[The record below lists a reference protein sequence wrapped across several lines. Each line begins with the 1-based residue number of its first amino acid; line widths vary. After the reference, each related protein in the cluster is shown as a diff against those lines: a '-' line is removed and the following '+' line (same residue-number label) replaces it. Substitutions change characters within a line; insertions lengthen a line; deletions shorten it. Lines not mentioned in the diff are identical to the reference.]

1 MTFWGW
7 RSSYCTRLVKE
18 AKRKCPLDTP
28 AICLYNLHMQNLEPQ
43 QLIEASRLFRNL
55 QPHETAA
62 IIARLQPASY
72 ERGTRILER
81 GVWHGRL
88 HIVASGE
95 VSVLLQEGEQSS
107 VGTGLLGGQAITA
120 GSRER
125 DLVVAR
131 LGPGECFGEMSLIT
145 GEPPTAT
152 VRAEQDTTLWSLTQT
167 DFLTLIGACPTLL
180 QNINR
185 ILSLRLAQTN
195 QQILA
200 NHTAERVWLALAD
213 NPNAPLERSL
223 VAHIADALAV
233 RSHKRI
239 LVLELCGQDR
249 ALGPHF
255 ATHEQQVRPSLL
267 ECLHDHSLLQTHHAP
282 TAAADGQYYCA
293 YAALAAT
300 DEQALTLDAGILASL
315 TDFATLY
322 DYLLLITMRTTPT
335 NLLQAVQGQ
344 CQRAITLVSA
354 GAEHTTQGRVQQ
366 DQAGRPLDTVFVVH
380 VPERPTIGVQDRY
393 AEQLGCTVTGLLPAD
408 TPLLEQCWEQQVT
421 LRQLAPDAALTKDVD
436 FVARHIAHQ
445 TIGIAFGGGGA
456 RGFAHLG
463 VIERLLHYGIPL
475 DYIAGCSSGIIAPG
489 MYLIGKSL
497 AESEEIFLDIQRH
510 IVQWRFPRTSIFSNK
525 GLKHILRELCGEL
538 RFEDLTT
545 PFAMVAID
553 LTTRAGIVLD
563 RGPLWQAGL
572 ASVAL
577 PGIFPPVLI
586 GEHILMDAGMHDP
599 VPIRLARKMG
609 ADILLA
615 SELGGQ
621 QPPSLE
627 SATPWF
633 EENVLVPL
641 AGSRS
646 GVGSRSGA
654 ARSPHILDLLLRTYE
669 LTMATIGM
677 HSIRE
682 ADVVFRPKLHRI
694 SLRQFSEGRK
704 FVVAGREAVEQS
716 LPALRKR
723 LPWL

>member
-1 MTFWGW
+1 M
-7 RSSYCTRLVKE
+7 E
-18 AKRKCPLDTP
+18 
-28 AICLYNLHMQNLEPQ
+28 NLEPQ
-43 QLIEASRLFRNL
+43 QLIEASSLFRKL
-55 QPHETAA
+55 QQHETAA

-72 ERGTRILER
+72 KRGTRILER

-88 HIVASGE
+88 HIIASGE

-107 VGTGLLGGQAITA
+107 VETGYPSPEWDALPGGQVIPFA
-120 GSRER
+120 SRER

-185 ILSLRLAQTN
+185 ILSQRLAQTN

-213 NPNAPLERSL
+213 NPDALLERSL
-223 VAHIADALAV
+223 VAHIADAMAV

-239 LVLELCGQDR
+239 LVLELCEHDQ

-267 ECLHDHSLLQTHHAP
+267 ECLHDRTLLQMHHAP
-282 TAAADGQYYCA
+282 TATADGQHYPV
-293 YAALAAT
+293 YAPLAAT
-300 DEQALTLDAGILASL
+300 DEQLLTLDAGIMASL

-335 NLLQAVQGQ
+335 HLVQAVQAQ
-344 CQRAITLVSA
+344 SQRAITLISA
-354 GAEHTTQGRVQQ
+354 GAELPQHVPQKS
-366 DQAGRPLDTVFVVH
+366 AVFVAH
-380 VPERPTIGVQDRY
+380 VSERPTIGVKDRY
-393 AEQLGCTVTGLLPAD
+393 AKQSGCAITGLLPAD

-421 LRQLAPDAALTKDVD
+421 LRQQAPDAALTKAVD
-436 FVARHIAHQ
+436 FVARHIVHQ

-463 VIERLLHYGIPL
+463 VLERLLHYGIPL

-497 AESEEIFLDIQRH
+497 AESEEIFLDIQHH

-525 GLKHILRELCGEL
+525 GLKRMLRELCGEL

-545 PFAMVAID
+545 PFAMVAVD
-553 LTTRAGIVLD
+553 LATRAGVVLD
-563 RGPLWQAGL
+563 RGLLWQAGL

-577 PGIFPPVLI
+577 PTIFPPVMI

-599 VPIRLARKMG
+599 VPIRLVRQMG

-621 QPPSLE
+621 EPPSLM

-633 EENVLVPL
+633 AENVVAPL
-641 AGSRS
+641 AETLS
-646 GVGSRSGA
+646 GGQVARGRA
-654 ARSPHILDLLLRTYE
+654 TRSPHIIDLLLRTYE

-704 FVVAGREAVEQS
+704 FVVAGREAVDQS

>member
-1 MTFWGW
+1 M
-7 RSSYCTRLVKE
+7 E
-18 AKRKCPLDTP
+18 
-28 AICLYNLHMQNLEPQ
+28 NLEPQ
-43 QLIEASRLFRNL
+43 QLIEASRLFRKL
-55 QPHETAA
+55 QPHETAV

-72 ERGTRILER
+72 KRGTRILER

-88 HIVASGE
+88 HIIASGE

-107 VGTGLLGGQAITA
+107 VETGYPSPEWDALPGGQVIPFA
-120 GSRER
+120 SRER

-185 ILSLRLAQTN
+185 ILSQRLAQTN

-213 NPNAPLERSL
+213 NPDAPLERSL
-223 VAHIADALAV
+223 VAHIADAMAV

-239 LVLELCGQDR
+239 LVFELCGHDQ
-249 ALGPHF
+249 ALGRHF
-255 ATHEQQVRPSLL
+255 ATYEQQVRPSLL
-267 ECLHDHSLLQTHHAP
+267 ECLHDRTLLQMHHAP
-282 TAAADGQYYCA
+282 TATADGQHYPV
-293 YAALAAT
+293 YAPLAAT
-300 DEQALTLDAGILASL
+300 DEQVLTLDAGIMASL

-335 NLLQAVQGQ
+335 HLVQAVQAQ
-344 CQRAITLVSA
+344 SQRAITLISA
-354 GAEHTTQGRVQQ
+354 GAELPQHVPQKS
-366 DQAGRPLDTVFVVH
+366 AVFVAH
-380 VPERPTIGVQDRY
+380 VSERPTIGVKDRY
-393 AEQLGCTVTGLLPAD
+393 AKQSGCAITGLLAAD

-421 LRQLAPDAALTKDVD
+421 LRQQAPDAALTKAVD

-463 VIERLLHYGIPL
+463 VLERLLHYGIPL

-497 AESEEIFLDIQRH
+497 TESEEIFLDIQHH

-525 GLKHILRELCGEL
+525 GLKRMLRELCGEL

-545 PFAMVAID
+545 PFAMVAVD
-553 LTTRAGIVLD
+553 LATRAGVVLD
-563 RGPLWQAGL
+563 RGLLWQAGL

-577 PGIFPPVLI
+577 PTIFPPVMI

-599 VPIRLARKMG
+599 VPIRLVRQMG

-621 QPPSLE
+621 EPPSLM

-633 EENVLVPL
+633 AENVVAPL
-641 AGSRS
+641 AGYLPPRQDALS
-646 GVGSRSGA
+646 GGQVTRGRA
-654 ARSPHILDLLLRTYE
+654 TRSPHIIDLLLRTYE

-704 FVVAGREAVEQS
+704 FVVAGREAVDQS

>member
-1 MTFWGW
+1 M
-7 RSSYCTRLVKE
+7 E
-18 AKRKCPLDTP
+18 
-28 AICLYNLHMQNLEPQ
+28 NLEPQ
-43 QLIEASRLFRNL
+43 QLIEASRLFRKL
-55 QPHETAA
+55 QPHETAV

-72 ERGTRILER
+72 KRGTRILER

-88 HIVASGE
+88 HIIASGE
-95 VSVLLQEGEQSS
+95 VSVLLQEGEQTS
-107 VGTGLLGGQAITA
+107 VETGYPSPEWDALPGGQVIPFA
-120 GSRER
+120 SRER

-185 ILSLRLAQTN
+185 ILSQRLAQTN

-213 NPNAPLERSL
+213 NPDAPLERSL
-223 VAHIADALAV
+223 VAHIADAMAV

-239 LVLELCGQDR
+239 LVFELCGHDQ
-249 ALGPHF
+249 ALGRHF
-255 ATHEQQVRPSLL
+255 ATYEQQVRPSLL
-267 ECLHDHSLLQTHHAP
+267 ECLHDRTLLQMHHAP
-282 TAAADGQYYCA
+282 TATADGQHYPV
-293 YAALAAT
+293 YAPLAAT
-300 DEQALTLDAGILASL
+300 DEQVLTLDAGIMASL

-335 NLLQAVQGQ
+335 HLVQAVQAQ
-344 CQRAITLVSA
+344 SQRAITLISA
-354 GAEHTTQGRVQQ
+354 GAELPQHVPQKS
-366 DQAGRPLDTVFVVH
+366 AVFVAH
-380 VPERPTIGVQDRY
+380 VSERPTIGVKDRY
-393 AEQLGCTVTGLLPAD
+393 AKQSGCAITGLLAAD

-421 LRQLAPDAALTKDVD
+421 LRQQAPDAALTKAVD
-436 FVARHIAHQ
+436 FVARHIVHQ

-463 VIERLLHYGIPL
+463 VLERLLHYGIPL

-489 MYLIGKSL
+489 MHLIGKSL
-497 AESEEIFLDIQRH
+497 AESEEIFLDIQHH

-525 GLKHILRELCGEL
+525 GLKRMLRELCGEL

-545 PFAMVAID
+545 PFAMVAVD
-553 LTTRAGIVLD
+553 LATRAGVVLD
-563 RGPLWQAGL
+563 RGLLWQAGL

-577 PGIFPPVLI
+577 PTIFPPVMI

-599 VPIRLARKMG
+599 VPIRLVRQMG

-621 QPPSLE
+621 EPPSLM

-633 EENVLVPL
+633 AENVVAPL
-641 AGSRS
+641 AGTLS
-646 GVGSRSGA
+646 GGQVTRGRA
-654 ARSPHILDLLLRTYE
+654 TRSPHIIDLLLRTYE

-704 FVVAGREAVEQS
+704 FVVAGREAVDQS

>member
-1 MTFWGW
+1 
-7 RSSYCTRLVKE
+7 
-18 AKRKCPLDTP
+18 
-28 AICLYNLHMQNLEPQ
+28 MQNLEPQ

-72 ERGTRILER
+72 KRGTRILER
-81 GVWHGRL
+81 GAWHGRL
-88 HIVASGE
+88 HIIASGE
-95 VSVLLQEGEQSS
+95 VSVLLQESEQSS
-107 VGTGLLGGQAITA
+107 VETSTPPVGQVIPF

-145 GEPPTAT
+145 GEPPNAT

-185 ILSLRLAQTN
+185 ILSQRLAQTN

-213 NPNAPLERSL
+213 NPDAPLERSL
-223 VAHIADALAV
+223 VAHIADAMAM

-239 LVLELCGQDR
+239 LVLELCGHDQ

-255 ATHEQQVRPSLL
+255 VTHEQQVRPSLL
-267 ECLHDHSLLQTHHAP
+267 ECLHDRTHLQLHHAP
-282 TAAADGQYYCA
+282 TATADGQHYPV
-293 YAALAAT
+293 YASLAAT

-335 NLLQAVQGQ
+335 HLVQAVQAQ
-344 CQRAITLVSA
+344 SQRAITLISV
-354 GAEHTTQGRVQQ
+354 GAE
-366 DQAGRPLDTVFVVH
+366 PLQHVPQKSAVFVAH
-380 VPERPTIGVQDRY
+380 VSERPTIGVKDRY
-393 AEQLGCTVTGLLPAD
+393 AEQSGYAVTGLLPAD
-408 TPLLEQCWEQQVT
+408 TLLLEQCWEQQVT
-421 LRQLAPDAALTKDVD
+421 LRQQAPDAALTKAVD
-436 FVARHIAHQ
+436 FVARHIVHQ

-463 VIERLLHYGIPL
+463 VLERLLHYGIPL

-525 GLKHILRELCGEL
+525 GLKRMLREMCGEL

-545 PFAMVAID
+545 PFAMVAVD
-553 LTTRAGIVLD
+553 LATRAGVVLD
-563 RGPLWQAGL
+563 RGLLWQAGL

-577 PGIFPPVLI
+577 PTIFPPVLI

-599 VPIRLARKMG
+599 VPIRLVRQMG

-621 QPPSLE
+621 EPPSLM

-633 EENVLVPL
+633 AENKVAESPGDSPLL
-641 AGSRS
+641 AGYLPPRQDALSGGQVSR
-646 GVGSRSGA
+646 GGA
-654 ARSPHILDLLLRTYE
+654 GARSPHIIDLLLRTYE

>member
-1 MTFWGW
+1 
-7 RSSYCTRLVKE
+7 
-18 AKRKCPLDTP
+18 
-28 AICLYNLHMQNLEPQ
+28 MQNLEPQ
-43 QLIEASRLFRNL
+43 QLIEASRLFRHL
-55 QPHETAA
+55 QPQETAA
-62 IIARLQPASY
+62 IIARLQPANY
-72 ERGTRILER
+72 QRGTRILER
-81 GVWHGRL
+81 DVWHGRL
-88 HIVASGE
+88 HIIASGQ
-95 VSVLLQEGEQSS
+95 VSVLLQEGEQPSR
-107 VGTGLLGGQAITA
+107 GTGTLSGGGLITSA
-120 GSRER
+120 LGSREG

-152 VRAEQDTTLWSLTQT
+152 VRAEQDTMLWSLTQT

-180 QNINR
+180 QNINH

-200 NHTAERVWLALAD
+200 NHAAERVWLALLD
-213 NPNAPLERSL
+213 NPDAPLERSL
-223 VAHIADALAV
+223 VPHIADAMAV

-239 LVLELCGQDR
+239 LVLELCGHDQ
-249 ALGPHF
+249 ALGTRF
-255 ATHEQQVRPSLL
+255 AIHERQVRPSLL
-267 ECLHDHSLLQTHHAP
+267 ECLQDRSLLQTHHAP
-282 TAAADGQYYCA
+282 TSTADAQYYPA

-300 DEQALTLDAGILASL
+300 DEQVLTLDTGILASL
-315 TDFATLY
+315 TDLATSY
-322 DYLLLITMRTTPT
+322 DYLLLLSTRTTPT
-335 NLLQAVQGQ
+335 HLVQAVQGQ
-344 CQRAITLVSA
+344 CQRAITLISA
-354 GAEHTTQGRVQQ
+354 GVGQAGRQQ
-366 DQAGRPLDTVFVVH
+366 DQAERPPDTVFVAH
-380 VPERPTIGVQDRY
+380 VAERPTIGVKDRY
-393 AEQLGCTVTGLLPAD
+393 AAQLGRAVTGLLPAD
-408 TPLLEQCWEQQVT
+408 MPLLEQCWEQQVT
-421 LRQLAPDAALTKDVD
+421 LRQLAPDAALTKAVD

-445 TIGIAFGGGGA
+445 TVGIAFGGGGA

-463 VIERLLHYGIPL
+463 VLERLLHHGIPL

-489 MYLIGKSL
+489 MYLIGKSP
-497 AESEEIFLDIQRH
+497 AESEEIFLGIQRH
-510 IVQWRFPRTSIFSNK
+510 IVHWRFPRTSIFSNK
-525 GLKHILRELCGEL
+525 GLKRMLRELCGEL
-538 RFEDLTT
+538 RFEDLAT
-545 PFAMVAID
+545 PFAMVAVD
-553 LTTRAGIVLD
+553 LATRAGIVLD

-572 ASVAL
+572 ASVSL

-599 VPIRLARKMG
+599 VPIRLVRQMG

-621 QPPSLE
+621 EPPSLM

-633 EENVLVPL
+633 EENVVVPL
-641 AGSRS
+641 AGTLSGGQVTRG
-646 GVGSRSGA
+646 GVG
-654 ARSPHILDLLLRTYE
+654 ARSPHIIDLLLRTYE

-682 ADVVFRPKLHRI
+682 ADIVFRPKLHRI